1 MSKPRIVGELVI
13 VAYKAKDLPEREVIR
28 ETGICHLEVE
38 INFLNEEIVG
48 KQDPFVVFR
57 IGETIK
63 KTKTD
68 LGGGQR
74 PTWDDQVTLPIPEK
88 KKMVV
93 VQVYDEDAKRQ
104 ELISECELDISKVLE
119 EGEEDN
125 WYELQYRGRPAGEI
139 YLEMTFYTAKPPPRR
154 QPTRYGMSKQHPRPT
169 GFATRPPLPQQQ
181 IPPHYIT
188 ASPYP
193 PQPTTVRPVAPTP
206 VESHSTPTYNA
217 SPYPPAQQHQQRP
230 QYNMTPH
237 TAPYPPPVPTPSM
250 STGSQHIYP
259 PQQQQQQQPRPI
271 PPSNNSRPTSYQGP
285 PGHTSRPTS
294 PPNASS
300 YGSNNSASLLS
311 SSYNPSNAS
320 NNGPPRPNYGG
331 GGYPVQHNN
340 SIYPPSSGGNNRNSF
355 PGYSNTS
362 SPYPQPQ
369 HFGGFPEPQQFGSG
383 YIPHADPLGTP
394 FAAHQGSFHT
404 PQHNTGYPPNN
415 NYPPHQPQQGYPPN
429 NGGYPPQHGYPPY

>member
-1 MSKPRIVGELVI
+1 MSKPRIIGELVI
-13 VAYKAKDLPEREVIR
+13 VAYKAKDLPER
-28 ETGICHLEVE
+28 
-38 INFLNEEIVG
+38 EIVG

-74 PTWDDQVTLPIPEK
+74 PTWDDQVNLPIPEK
-88 KKMVV
+88 KTKVV

-104 ELISECELDISKVLE
+104 ELISECELDINKVIE
-119 EGEEDN
+119 DGEEDN

-139 YLEMTFYTAKPPPRR
+139 YLEMTFYSAKPPPRR

-169 GFATRPPLPQQQ
+169 GFANRPPLPQQQ
-181 IPPHYIT
+181 QVPPHYIT
-188 ASPYP
+188 SSPYP
-193 PQPTTVRPVAPTP
+193 PQPNNVRPVAPTP

-217 SPYPPAQQHQQRP
+217 SPYPPAQQQHQQRP

-250 STGSQHIYP
+250 STGSQHMYP
-259 PQQQQQQQPRPI
+259 PHQQQQPRPI
-271 PPSNNSRPTSYQGP
+271 PTNNNSRPTSYQGP
-285 PGHTSRPTS
+285 PGPSSRPTS

-331 GGYPVQHNN
+331 GSGYPPQHGGG
-340 SIYPPSSGGNNRNSF
+340 YPPASGGNNNNRNSF

-369 HFGGFPEPQQFGSG
+369 HFSGFPEPQQFSG
-383 YIPHADPLGTP
+383 GYVPHADPLGTP

-404 PQHNTGYPPNN
+404 PLQHNAGYPPNN
-415 NYPPHQPQQGYPPN
+415 NYPPHQPQQQGYPPN
-429 NGGYPPQHGYPPY
+429 GGGGYPPQQHGYPPY